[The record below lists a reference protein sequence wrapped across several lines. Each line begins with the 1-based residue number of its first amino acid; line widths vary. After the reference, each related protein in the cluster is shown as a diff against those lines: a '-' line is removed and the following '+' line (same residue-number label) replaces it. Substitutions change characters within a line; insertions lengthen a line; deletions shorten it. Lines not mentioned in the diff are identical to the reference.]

1 MTQAFNL
8 LSYLADLSTS
18 SEHLV
23 IVGDFNAPDIE
34 WSSLTGTQS
43 HSNLICDFVF
53 HANLTQAVFEPT
65 HTKGHILDIVLANCD
80 HIQNLQVDTAH
91 PVLSSDHYAITFD
104 IDVYYKPMLK
114 CKNRYVYDYRN
125 ADLNGLFD
133 FISNCNFDICYQSN
147 DIEYVWGTIY
157 SYLHTAMDLF
167 IPKRKCLLPS
177 QPCWYNSE
185 IRHRLKCL
193 RTLKRKN
200 NKKSTPHSLLLQQSL
215 ENELQSRM

>member
-1 MTQAFNL
+1 MTQFQSVVYSKNYPIYCITETWLNDSIFDYEILPTNYTIFRKDRRSRSGGVLVAIVSSLSCYEVASPPDLEDISVKIGHILLCTVYITPNIDTSSLINL

-80 HIQNLQVDTAH
+80 HIQNLQVILLIQYSLQITA
-91 PVLSSDHYAITFD
+91 LSHSTLTFITNQ
-104 IDVYYKPMLK
+104 
-114 CKNRYVYDYRN
+114 C
-125 ADLNGLFD
+125 
-133 FISNCNFDICYQSN
+133 
-147 DIEYVWGTIY
+147 
-157 SYLHTAMDLF
+157 
-167 IPKRKCLLPS
+167 
-177 QPCWYNSE
+177 
-185 IRHRLKCL
+185 
-193 RTLKRKN
+193 
-200 NKKSTPHSLLLQQSL
+200 
-215 ENELQSRM
+215 